1 MFLHGGAFF
10 PSENFSDPEIL
21 EILVTLGL
29 QKTLGNVGLLD
40 CARSVSMLYES
51 RDSEALV
58 LARRLL
64 SCLNA
69 LSLKLSYAEE
79 TEHSVD
85 STEYQE
91 GASAG
96 DEEED
101 LSTLGSEDILSKA
114 LNVHSVVNNL
124 VGDMYG
130 EDFWIGLQC
139 ITWCPVYSD
148 PPIQVL
154 PWLASVQTIA
164 APATTRPKSQM
175 WMVSSKLHIL
185 DGECSKHLQQKLGW
199 SDPLPVDVLCAQL
212 VGLSNSYD
220 ELRLDYDEELRKQIP
235 LIYSQLQNHIKSGE
249 LPLLLSSLAGV
260 KWVWIGDDFVAP
272 DVLAFDSPVKF
283 SPYIYVVP
291 SELSLFHDLLL
302 TLGVRHN
309 FDFTDYISVLKRLQD
324 DVKGGSLSSDQLNF
338 VQCVLETIADI
349 YLEGS
354 GESCS
359 KILAPDSTGVLMAA
373 ADLVY
378 NDAPWME
385 TNSLIGKRFLHTSIS
400 FDLAKRLGI
409 QSLRS
414 LSLVSKELTK
424 DFPCMDYSK
433 ILELLQS
440 HGSYEFLLFDL
451 LELADCCKATKLHLI
466 FDKREH
472 PRQSLLQHNLGNQLW
487 NCTLTFNNYLYVQ
500 L

>member
-1 MFLHGGAFF
+1 
-10 PSENFSDPEIL
+10 
-21 EILVTLGL
+21 
-29 QKTLGNVGLLD
+29 
-40 CARSVSMLYES
+40 MLYEA
-51 RDSEALV
+51 RDSEASV
-58 LARRLL
+58 LARKLL

-85 STEYQE
+85 TTEYQE
-91 GASAG
+91 GAPSG

-101 LSTLGSEDILSKA
+101 LSICGSEDSLSKA

-124 VGDMYG
+124 IGDMCG
-130 EDFWIGLQC
+130 EDFWIGLRC

-148 PPIQVL
+148 PPVEVL
-154 PWLASVQTIA
+154 PWLAPVQTIA
-164 APATTRPKSQM
+164 APATTRPKSHM

-185 DGECSKHLQQKLGW
+185 DGGCSKYLQHKLGW
-199 SDPLPVDVLCAQL
+199 LDPLPVDVLCAQL
-212 VGLSNSYD
+212 VGLSNVYD
-220 ELRLDYDEELRKQIP
+220 ELRSDYDAELRKQIP
-235 LIYSQLQNHIKSGE
+235 LIYSQLQNHIESGE

-291 SELSLFHDLLL
+291 SELSIFQDLLL
-302 TLGVRHN
+302 ALGVRHN
-309 FDFTDYISVLKRLQD
+309 FDVADYISVLKRLQD
-324 DVKGGSLSSDQLNF
+324 DVKGGALSSDQLNF

-349 YLEGS
+349 YVEGS
-354 GESCS
+354 GPEYPSM
-359 KILAPDSTGVLMAA
+359 ILVPDSTGVLMDA

-385 TNSLIGKRFLHTSIS
+385 TNSLIGKRFVHSSIS
-400 FDLAKRLGI
+400 FDLANRLGI

-433 ILELLQS
+433 ILELLES
-440 HGSYEFLLFDL
+440 HGSYEFLIFDL
-451 LELADCCKATKLHLI
+451 IELADCCKAKKLHLI

-472 PRQSLLQHNLGNQLW
+472 PRQSLLQHNLGNQFW
-487 NCTLTFNNYLYVQ
+487 TCTLT
-500 L
+500 